1 MGRRG
6 LAAAS
11 FSSGAQEAVVFKPR
25 FRNEKGEKIKMAE
38 TNDRVDE
45 TDDDYNNQRLHTL
58 VLAVRGT

>member
-6 LAAAS
+6 LGAAS

-58 VLAVRGT
+58 VLPVRGT